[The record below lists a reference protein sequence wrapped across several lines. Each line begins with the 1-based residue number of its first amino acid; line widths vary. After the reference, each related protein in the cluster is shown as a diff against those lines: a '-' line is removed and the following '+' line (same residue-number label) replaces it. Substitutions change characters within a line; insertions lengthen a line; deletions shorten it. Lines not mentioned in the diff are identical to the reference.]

1 MIDRLARYWAAIG
14 NYICMIDEAIEQYVL
29 AHSRR
34 APEYLQE
41 LERETRLKVLMPQM
55 ISGTLQGSTLAM
67 FVHMLRPERVL
78 EIGTF
83 TGYATLWMAEALP
96 ENGLITTIDVNEELE
111 DMVRSYIAR
120 SGLAS
125 RIEYIIGNALEVV
138 PSLQGSFDMV
148 FIDADKINYKV
159 YYEMVLPKVRPG
171 GFIIAD
177 NVLWGGKV
185 VSEEILK
192 NNGEAI
198 REFNDYVHNDERV
211 ENVLFPIRDGL
222 MIARKL

>member
-1 MIDRLARYWAAIG
+1 MSILA
-14 NYICMIDEAIEQYVL
+14 EEIEKYAL
-29 AHSRR
+29 AHSQ
-34 APEYLQE
+34 APPDYLQE

-55 ISGTLQGSTLAM
+55 ISGPLQGNVLAM
-67 FVHMLRPERVL
+67 LVHMLQPQKVL

-83 TGYATLWMAEALP
+83 TGYATLWIAGALP
-96 ENGLITTIDVNEELE
+96 EGGIITTIDINEELE
-111 DMVRSYIAR
+111 DMVRNYIAR
-120 SGLAS
+120 SGLAAK
-125 RIEYIIGNALEVV
+125 INYIIGDALELI
-138 PSLQGSFDMV
+138 PPLDEQLDMV
-148 FIDADKINYKV
+148 FIDADKVNYRA
-159 YYEMVLPKVRPG
+159 YYDMVLPKVRQG

-177 NVLWGGKV
+177 NVLWGGKIL
-185 VSEEILK
+185 SEKKLK